1 MRSTFAAA
9 LLMTTLFSAC
19 ATPPD
24 LTALETAVTTRE
36 ARLPASLASGD
47 FGLAVRQ
54 ALTISPM
61 LGRGTFTGTAPIP
74 VWTSR
79 SGRWPCRTNR
89 LRPAASV

>member
-61 LGRGTFTGTAPIP
+61 LGRGQAALREWHRPCFLCAPRRDAVRHEP
-74 VWTSR
+74 
-79 SGRWPCRTNR
+79 
-89 LRPAASV
+89 